1 MADIEGGISGPGCD
15 DLEFA
20 ASNMRGRGGIGLR
33 AGRADLRQFDSV
45 DDEGWED
52 EDEFGGFDES
62 AAPVGA
68 PLDSEEEDEGFS
80 EDEDLNPIGEG
91 MDYDDDGEPDWED
104 AEFQLHAQIHPL
116 GLASRGAESVE
127 WKLKDLYPR
136 PFSTTANKGM
146 KDEAVLGGISI
157 LQLRNSAPFS
167 VAYRMSLPEGAMSK
181 KKGMKKTEER
191 FGIENDR
198 IRGGRYLGEHVQV
211 PVHGVMAPGESM
223 EVEVPCLTSPAQIDE
238 SFLSKQRKGHWSMD
252 DMISTENGVHRYK
265 SKPGV
270 VCLEPD
276 HPVAQL
282 AEAYYPDKVNM
293 AEEHTEVVEKDF
305 AKYANML
312 ITQHKAFMTLGD
324 ARKNLSI
331 HFTRFVPPSSSKS
344 SRAKSLK
351 TAWTDETEICDSIS
365 TADPAAFEKAKKRAL
380 GKTYT
385 ITGTVL
391 VQFAP
396 RKVSQ

>member
-1 MADIEGGISGPGCD
+1 MADTDSFSGPGCD
-15 DLEFA
+15 DMEFA
-20 ASNMRGRGGIGLR
+20 ASNMRSRAGLGLR
-33 AGRADLRQFDSV
+33 GARADLRQFETAGEEAWDEE
-45 DDEGWED
+45 DD
-52 EDEFGGFDES
+52 FGGFEDS
-62 AAPVGA
+62 AAPAGA
-68 PLDSEEEDEGFS
+68 AIHSDEEDAGFS
-80 EDEDLNPIGEG
+80 EDEEDLNPIGEG
-91 MDYDDDGEPDWED
+91 IDYSETGEVDWED
-104 AEFQLHAQIHPL
+104 AEFQLHAKIHPL
-116 GLASRGAESVE
+116 GLAAKGSESVE
-127 WKLKDLYPR
+127 WRLRDMYPHAFNN
-136 PFSTTANKGM
+136 PANKGM
-146 KDEAVLGGISI
+146 RDEAVLGGISI

-167 VAYRMSLPEGAMSK
+167 VAYRMSLPESAAPK
-181 KKGMKKTEER
+181 KKGLKKAESR

-198 IRGGRYLGEHVQV
+198 IRGGRYLGEHVAV

-238 SFLSKQRKGHWSMD
+238 SFLSKERKGHWSMS
-252 DMISTENGVHRYK
+252 DMTDTSNGVHRYK

-276 HPVAQL
+276 HPVAKL
-282 AEAYYPDKVNM
+282 AEAYYPDRVNM
-293 AEEHTEVVEKDF
+293 AEEHTEVEEKDF

-365 TADPAAFEKAKKRAL
+365 TANPEAFEKAKNRAL
-380 GKTYT
+380 DKTYT

-396 RKVSQ
+396 RKAPQ